1 MGVGGGGGNA
11 VNRMVQTGIQGV
23 EFWAVNTDVQAISR
37 NLAPGKLA
45 IGQVGFVSASNEF
58 SPSLTRQNCHPIH
71 HRVGKIDLFYYSTC
85 RTLPLI

>member
-23 EFWAVNTDVQAISR
+23 EFWAVNTDAQAISR

-45 IGQVGFVSASNEF
+45 IGQVGFVAGSCGF
-58 SPSLTRQNCHPIH
+58 SPHLHMTNYHI
-71 HRVGKIDLFYYSTC
+71 GEIDYLCYS
-85 RTLPLI
+85 